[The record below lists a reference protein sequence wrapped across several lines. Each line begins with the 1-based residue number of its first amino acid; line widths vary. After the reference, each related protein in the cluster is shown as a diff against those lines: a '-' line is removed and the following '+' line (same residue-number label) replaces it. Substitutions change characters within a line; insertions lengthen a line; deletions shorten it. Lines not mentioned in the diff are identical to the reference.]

1 MDRDELY
8 SGGAIDAA
16 PDLVLDMEDG
26 YDAKGPFGK
35 PDVVF
40 KGNALVGMH
49 TTPDALLSISGVTPD
64 RRPNIVDVA
73 PTILE
78 RLGVPVPAHLDGSSL
93 LAEPSRV

>member
-1 MDRDELY
+1 
-8 SGGAIDAA
+8 
-16 PDLVLDMEDG
+16 
-26 YDAKGPFGK
+26 
-35 PDVVF
+35 
-40 KGNALVGMH
+40 MH
-49 TTPDALLSISGVTPD
+49 TTPDALLSISGVTTD